1 MAPAD
6 SQSNAPVT
14 GPVHLRTKRLLLRPF
29 ETADA
34 DAVFDYASDTE
45 WARYLENVPQP
56 FTRRDAEQR
65 VARNMA
71 ESWETHPTWA
81 IVFEQVVVG
90 DIVLMIDRRNDIGE
104 LGYELARKHWG
115 KGLVVE
121 AAEAVI
127 DWGFQERSLA
137 KVFAQCDLR
146 NTQSLRVMVKL
157 HMTREGVLR
166 AHSKVHGQ
174 RVDDV
179 FYGLLRHEWL
189 EHRAHRQP
197 PFHDPALEELTSKY

>member
-1 MAPAD
+1 MVPSD
-6 SQSNAPVT
+6 SQSSRAGI

-29 ETADA
+29 ESADA
-34 DAVFDYASDTE
+34 DAFFHVASDPE
-45 WARYLENVPQP
+45 WARYLDWVPHP

-65 VARNMA
+65 VARYMR

-81 IVFEQVVVG
+81 IVFEDAVVG
-90 DIVLMIDRRNDIGE
+90 AFALMIDLRNDVGE
-104 LGYELARKHWG
+104 LGYELAREHWG

-127 DWGFQERSLA
+127 DWGFQERGLA
-137 KVFAQCDLR
+137 KVFAQSDMR
-146 NTQSLRVMVKL
+146 NTRSLRVMEKL
-157 HMTREGVLR
+157 RMTREGVLR

-189 EHRAHRQP
+189 EHRGCA
-197 PFHDPALEELTSKY
+197 TG

>member
-1 MAPAD
+1 M
-6 SQSNAPVT
+6 T
-14 GPVHLRTKRLLLRPF
+14 GPVRLTTARLLLRPF

-34 DAVFDYASDTE
+34 DAVFDYASDAE

-56 FTRRDAEQR
+56 FTRSDAEQR
-65 VARNMA
+65 VARNMG

-81 IVFEQVVVG
+81 IVLDGVVVG
-90 DIVLMIDRRNDIGE
+90 DIVLMIDLRNEIGE
-104 LGYELARKHWG
+104 LGYELSRQHWG

-127 DWGFQERSLA
+127 DWGFRERGLA

-146 NTQSLRVMVKL
+146 NTRSLRVMEKL
-157 HMTREGVLR
+157 GMTREGVLR
-166 AHSKVHGQ
+166 SNSKVHGQ

-189 EHRAHRQP
+189 EHRGSRQAP
-197 PFHDPALEELTSKY
+197 TLLTPL